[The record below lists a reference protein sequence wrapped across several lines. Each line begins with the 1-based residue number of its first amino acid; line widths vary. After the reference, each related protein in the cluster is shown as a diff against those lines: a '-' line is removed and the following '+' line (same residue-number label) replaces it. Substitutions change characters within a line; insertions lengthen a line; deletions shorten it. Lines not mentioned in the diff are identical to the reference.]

1 MVTQADHIYIF
12 KDGKPISIYLGNIYK
27 NNSTYGLVDSR
38 FHIAYE
44 GNFYKF
50 SDQFYDFKIESL
62 RDPNDNTVIFKVTPL
77 NKNPRFT
84 DLTIEIYN
92 PQGEYKYVINIF
104 TTDKS
109 TYWDYRTEVNIPE
122 GEIWTVKIR
131 DLDKTKYNYKD
142 QFWKY
147 RLSNNS
153 VTV

>member
-62 RDPNDNTVIFKVTPL
+62 RDPNDNTVIFKVT
-77 NKNPRFT
+77 
-84 DLTIEIYN
+84 IEIYN

-131 DLDKTKYNYKD
+131 DLDKTEYNYKD